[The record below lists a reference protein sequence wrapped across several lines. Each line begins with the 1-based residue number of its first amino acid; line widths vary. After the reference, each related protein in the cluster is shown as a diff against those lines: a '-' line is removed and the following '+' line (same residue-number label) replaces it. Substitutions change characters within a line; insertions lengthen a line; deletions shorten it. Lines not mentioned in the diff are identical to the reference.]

1 MSNLTMPTLT
11 VAFKQRASTSVARS
25 QKGVVAFLIR
35 DAAADAADLK
45 YTLTSSAQIPQT
57 LGTANQA
64 AIRGSLLELPQFS
77 HENHGNRFYRFVLEV
92 PRLSGAVDHL
102 PVIAREEVLN
112 QMDLSGGERIEVR
125 GQVRSFNNH
134 SPTGQRLLIFV
145 FASSV
150 QTSR

>member
-11 VAFKQRASTSVARS
+11 VAFKQRASTTVARS

-64 AIRGSLLELPQFS
+64 AIRRVFLGNGNPPQ
-77 HENHGNRFYRFVLEV
+77 EGAAVRHG
-92 PRLSGAVDHL
+92 GGGHHHGG
-102 PVIAREEVLN
+102 
-112 QMDLSGGERIEVR
+112 SGGAGLDGHAEI
-125 GQVRSFNNH
+125 
-134 SPTGQRLLIFV
+134 
-145 FASSV
+145 
-150 QTSR
+150 